1 MSIKLKG
8 STDGSVSLQAPA
20 DTSPTGTDKTL
31 ILPTGVGSAG
41 QVLKNGS
48 TAGTLEFGA
57 VPATAMPTGSILQVK
72 QTHLNTADSQSLS
85 ANTKAEI
92 SNLSVSITPTTTT
105 SDMLVFV
112 RWNGEPSANNHNIT
126 FGLRRDSTDIGQP
139 AAAGSRAVN
148 LQGIA
153 QGFWAQDDAST
164 PDSASY
170 FYLDK
175 DRSASS
181 SAITYKATVRC
192 STAITLYNQRN
203 VNDADGG
210 STERL
215 TSTIIVMEVAA

>member
-41 QVLKNGS
+41 QVLKNSS
-48 TAGTLEFGA
+48 TAGTLEFANG
-57 VPATAMPTGSILQVK
+57 GKILQVK
-72 QTHLNTADSQSLS
+72 QTHLNTADSQLLS

-126 FGLRRDSTDIGQP
+126 FGVRRDSTDIGDP
-139 AAAGSRAVN
+139 ATAGSRAVN

-153 QGFWAQDDAST
+153 QGFYAADNAST

-203 VNDADGG
+203 VIDTDGG